1 MSAGGVMQGVRWVFT
16 IHFGSLD
23 EAHAFLDDLPN
34 GVADKPFGTYGGAQV
49 EVCPTT
55 GSPHIQGWCGWP
67 KGQNQRLS
75 AVKKVHGTAH
85 WEVMRGK
92 ISQNVQYCSK
102 SATSVSEYKTWGEV
116 PEDKQGQRSDLE
128 AAAELL
134 VATEGSVAVKM
145 RAVANAHKGA
155 FVKYH
160 KGFEALAQAT
170 KKPTYLPPI
179 PEFWRPWQLALKF
192 RLEGPSDNRSI
203 VWVRD
208 TVGGKGKS
216 TLSNYFCAYHPEMAI
231 DLNGKIN
238 DMRYAYAKEPKKIVF
253 FDVSRTTAEHMDHL
267 YSFAEELK
275 NGKFMSG
282 KYESTFTLFEPPHVV
297 FLSNSMYQ
305 EGKWS
310 ADRVYLIDLDV
321 AEMEGGMPVEAPA
334 AGGAGGFSSVSLP
347 VPQGASSLG
356 SLFDL

>member
-1 MSAGGVMQGVRWVFT
+1 MAGTGPVQGVRWVFT
-16 IHFGSLD
+16 IHFGSIAEAQFYLD
-23 EAHAFLDDLPN
+23 CMPKGD
-34 GVADKPFGTYGGAQV
+34 GDKEFGLYGGAQV
-49 EVCPTT
+49 EVCPST
-55 GSPHIQGWCGWP
+55 GSVHIQGWCGWG
-67 KGQNQRLS
+67 KNQNQRLS
-75 AVKKVHGTAH
+75 SVKKIHSTAH

-92 ISQNVQYCSK
+92 ISQNVKYCSK
-102 SATSVSEYKTWGEV
+102 SQSSVSEYKTWGDV

-128 AAAELL
+128 EAAELL
-134 VATEGSVAVKM
+134 VATAGSVAVKM

-160 KGFEALAQAT
+160 KGFEALAQVT
-170 KKPTYLPPI
+170 KKPAYLPPV
-179 PEFWRPWQLALKF
+179 PEFWKPWQLALKY

-216 TLSNYFCAYHPEMAI
+216 TLSNFFCAHHPDLAI

-282 KYESTFTLFEPPHVV
+282 KYESSFTIFEPPHVV
-297 FLSNSMYQ
+297 FLSNSMFQ

-310 ADRVYLIDLDV
+310 ADRVYLVDLDV
-321 AEMEGGMPVEAPA
+321 DEVSGGAI
-334 AGGAGGFSSVSLP
+334 GGAGGVAGGEPFSHVSMP
-347 VPQGASSLG
+347 IGAGVASFG
-356 SLFDL
+356 SLFEL